1 MKDFNTLI
9 YDCALHRGKKPFL
22 FLFLQAFS
30 IEKILKC
37 HVKDCFKIN
46 DKLMIKM
53 MKKVNTLDYERKIK
67 STIWFM
73 QFWNYFSTR
82 R

>member
-1 MKDFNTLI
+1 MIVHYIVEKN
-9 YDCALHRGKKPFL
+9 PFL

-53 MKKVNTLDYERKIK
+53 LKKVNTLDYERKIK
-67 STIWFM
+67 STFLIYAILKLF
-73 QFWNYFSTR
+73 
-82 R
+82 

>member
-1 MKDFNTLI
+1 MI
-9 YDCALHRGKKPFL
+9 VHYIMEKKLFL

-53 MKKVNTLDYERKIK
+53 LKKVNTLDYERKIK
-67 STIWFM
+67 STFLIYAILKLF
-73 QFWNYFSTR
+73 
-82 R
+82 

>member
-1 MKDFNTLI
+1 MI
-9 YDCALHRGKKPFL
+9 VHYIVEKKPLL

-53 MKKVNTLDYERKIK
+53 LKKVNTLDYERKIK
-67 STIWFM
+67 STFLIYAILKLF
-73 QFWNYFSTR
+73 
-82 R
+82 